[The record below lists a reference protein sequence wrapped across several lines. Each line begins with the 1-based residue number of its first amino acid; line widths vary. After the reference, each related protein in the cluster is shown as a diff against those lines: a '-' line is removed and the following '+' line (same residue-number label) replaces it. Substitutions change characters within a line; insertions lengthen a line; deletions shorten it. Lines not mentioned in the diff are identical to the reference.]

1 MANTILYGGRSIGFI
16 PDGSTNF
23 DIATIQGNILELG
36 TIVGTFTVGESVSQA
51 TSGATG
57 VVGGWN
63 GLKLVLTQMTGTFD
77 TSHVVTGGSSTA
89 HGIPSTVNY
98 AFANGIRLSAVDF
111 KPSGPGDTLVVRSKT
126 ATGSP
131 IFLRADVTG
140 GGIHQAVDGRPL
152 RRMPFVKASEQVWA
166 TPASVVVMFQYD

>member
-1 MANTILYGGRSIGFI
+1 MANTILYGGRAVGFI

-63 GLKLVLTQMTGTFD
+63 GLYLSLTQMTGTFD
-77 TSHVVTGGSSTA
+77 TTHVVTGASSTA
-89 HGIPSTVNY
+89 HGIPSAVNY
-98 AFANGIRLSAVDF
+98 AFPRGIRLTATDF
-111 KPSGPGDTLVVRSKT
+111 KPSGPGDTLVVRSKI
-126 ATGSP
+126 ATGAP
-131 IFLRADVTG
+131 VFLRADAVG
-140 GGIHQAVDGRPL
+140 NGVHQAVEGKPL
-152 RRMPFVKASEQVWA
+152 RRMPFVLASEQVWGS
-166 TPASVVVMFQYD
+166 PASVVVMFEYD